1 MDPQLP
7 KATGGGESKS
17 QGEAAAVHLAPLEHL
32 DADTLRRGV
41 SPSRRANQVDRL
53 VEDDRSGMKPSD
65 PARKLAE

>member
-1 MDPQLP
+1 MP
-7 KATGGGESKS
+7 KETGGGDAKS

-41 SPSRRANQVDRL
+41 SPSRREANQVDRL

-65 PARKLAE
+65 PARKMAE